1 MGSPRINR
9 KSRDRLDTIGEAIVK
24 TICEVPNRAPKTPNV
39 GFKSDR
45 PGKTLVL
52 DDRGIDSL
60 TIPIHEGEEFFGLE
74 FFHGKKRF
82 IIPAESVDRLQE
94 IVDELRSIFD
104 LKSRVSWGTFWNC
117 ATEWVKDKHR
127 GRTTEGLVERLLEV
141 SVKSIKEYESC
152 IPILHLSVEVPIRV
166 GPVLIVPLDPEF
178 FDRMD
183 LQLSQII
190 YAETSDV
197 ERFVEKNRA
206 RFQGYSAAKIKSRA
220 DKEIANQIGSL
231 AAQWTVDCLLFFS
244 PAMLD
249 PTKTPKVEVFNLNPG
264 PGMCSFLFKDGKV
277 VSSGETMVGPDRYAW
292 EIPRNKCKRLEDEVK
307 AIASLFFEVS
317 EVPFRQ
323 EVLQAFRW
331 YLKMPK
337 TDLLYQKLVYAMMP
351 VEALLHKDRSEKVAK
366 MWPRFAVI
374 LANDQTEY
382 DRIVKF
388 GRGIYD
394 VRSRLLHHG
403 QDVEDVEKVEKF
415 LKLVHR
421 FMTKVLEASS
431 RFETKDEFLKSIKE
445 VAPNHHQPR

>member
-1 MGSPRINR
+1 
-9 KSRDRLDTIGEAIVK
+9 
-24 TICEVPNRAPKTPNV
+24 
-39 GFKSDR
+39 
-45 PGKTLVL
+45 
-52 DDRGIDSL
+52 
-60 TIPIHEGEEFFGLE
+60 
-74 FFHGKKRF
+74 
-82 IIPAESVDRLQE
+82 
-94 IVDELRSIFD
+94 
-104 LKSRVSWGTFWNC
+104 
-117 ATEWVKDKHR
+117 
-127 GRTTEGLVERLLEV
+127 
-141 SVKSIKEYESC
+141 
-152 IPILHLSVEVPIRV
+152 
-166 GPVLIVPLDPEF
+166 
-178 FDRMD
+178 
-183 LQLSQII
+183 
-190 YAETSDV
+190 
-197 ERFVEKNRA
+197 
-206 RFQGYSAAKIKSRA
+206 
-220 DKEIANQIGSL
+220 
-231 AAQWTVDCLLFFS
+231 
-244 PAMLD
+244 
-249 PTKTPKVEVFNLNPG
+249 
-264 PGMCSFLFKDGKV
+264 
-277 VSSGETMVGPDRYAW
+277 MVGPDRYAW